1 LSELGE
7 KFLRVEFERDRL
19 QQEIINST
27 GTLLV
32 LSCLVCHFSSP
43 FILAR
48 GLTFKL
54 LNAAD
59 CASRAAAERDRAVLK
74 VKDLESK
81 LKDLEERSKAA
92 LDAAEAKTREL
103 HAQSVE
109 CEGSLTSRLNTLTE
123 TLAGKYFDS

>member
-7 KFLRVEFERDRL
+7 KFLRVEIERDRL
-19 QQEIINST
+19 QQEIINSI
-27 GTLLV
+27 GTLLD

-48 GLTFKL
+48 SLTFKL

-59 CASRAAAERDRAVLK
+59 CASRAAAERDSDVLK
-74 VKDLESK
+74 AKDLESK

-109 CEGSLTSRLNTLTE
+109 REGSLTSRLNTLTE
-123 TLAGKYFDS
+123 TLASKYF